1 MGAWFVFGRSV
12 EEVAVSAS
20 DTLSAVDRLDT
31 DISPVAS
38 SCSGDSLTSPPFSV
52 HSGYSTMTPLTP
64 GQIERM
70 EMMVGPDW
78 RYAR

>member
-1 MGAWFVFGRSV
+1 MGEWFGFGRSV

-20 DTLSAVDRLDT
+20 DTLSAVDA

-38 SCSGDSLTSPPFSV
+38 SCSDDSLTSPPFSV
-52 HSGYSTMTPLTP
+52 HSGYSTMTPLSP